1 MSCSSLNPAPNRAER
16 RAAESRKS
24 DTEKADPLALRV
36 KDFCQRIGISSST
49 FWVLVKSE
57 KIRVVRIS
65 GRVVV
70 PFAEVERIL
79 REGVA

>member
-1 MSCSSLNPAPNRAER
+1 MPNFQM
-16 RAAESRKS
+16 
-24 DTEKADPLALRV
+24 TEPLALRV

-57 KIRVVRIS
+57 KIRVIRIS
-65 GRVVV
+65 GRTLV

-79 REGVA
+79 AEGVR

>member
-1 MSCSSLNPAPNRAER
+1 MSHI
-16 RAAESRKS
+16 
-24 DTEKADPLALRV
+24 EKAEPLALRV

-57 KIRVVRIS
+57 KIRVIRVA
-65 GRVVV
+65 GRTLI

-79 REGVA
+79 SEGVR